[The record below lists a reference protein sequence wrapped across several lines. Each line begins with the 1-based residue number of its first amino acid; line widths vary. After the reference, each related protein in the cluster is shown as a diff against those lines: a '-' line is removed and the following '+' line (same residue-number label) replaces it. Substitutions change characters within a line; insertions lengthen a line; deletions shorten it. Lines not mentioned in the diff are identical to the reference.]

1 MHRTT
6 HGAGAQRRLGHHRRS
21 LALAA
26 ALAASLFA
34 AAPAAAAQPPTRAPE
49 VIEGRYIVVYERSTT
64 AAAEKTERLERAN
77 GFTSRLRYGRALK
90 GFAARL
96 SPKQVSELRADPD
109 VAFVT
114 PDRPVRA
121 LAEVPLAA
129 GDAMPTGVRRID
141 AGTTSTAREAS
152 TANVAVIDSGID
164 LAHPDLDAAQGV
176 NCVDP
181 GAAAQDDNGHGT
193 HVAGTIGARNDG
205 SGVVGIAPGTR
216 TYAVKVLDASG
227 GGTYSQIICGI
238 DWVTKTRTDADP
250 SNDIAVANMSLGGV
264 GARVGTCSTT
274 TDPMHAAICAS
285 IAAGVTYV
293 VAAGNSGWD
302 FDYASAPD
310 TPAAYPEVL
319 TVTAMSDSDG
329 RSGAAGGSPG
339 CTTGEG
345 DDRYAT
351 FSNFAA
357 TSAGA
362 AHTIAGPGVCV
373 RSTWPGGGYETISG
387 TSMAT
392 PHVAALAA
400 LCIGEGGSS
409 GPCAGLTPAQIA
421 GKLRADAQSW
431 TASVPGYG
439 FTGDPAR
446 PFSGAYFGYLAHPP
460 VQDATAPTTGTVS
473 PADGA
478 TAVATG
484 AAVSVTFSEP
494 MDTPSA
500 QTAFKLVR
508 ESDGV
513 AVAGSFSWS
522 GSTMT
527 FRPSTALAEGTS
539 YRATIAA
546 GAKDLAGNALATSRT
561 WTFKTLRTV
570 TAAPELAVIQSGA
583 LRSGGAGSLGA
594 DDNAYFEVN
603 STTSSTRTSAW
614 YGRFTAVP
622 RDVRSLRVSYRGRSS
637 ASTSQTVSVWR
648 WTTSSWV
655 QIDSRNVGTTEVL
668 VDRSLTG
675 TLTDYVSSAG
685 EVRVRVRCTSGSQAF
700 YAGGDLLRLTMTRP

>member
-6 HGAGAQRRLGHHRRS
+6 
-21 LALAA
+21 LAA

-49 VIEGRYIVVYERSTT
+49 VIEGRYIVVYERSTSSP
-64 AAAEKTERLERAN
+64 AEKTERLERAK

-96 SPKQVSELRADPD
+96 SPKQVSELRAVPE

-121 LAEVPLAA
+121 LADVPLAA
-129 GDAMPTGVRRID
+129 GDSTPTGVRRLA
-141 AGTTSTAREAS
+141 AGSASTAREAS

-164 LAHPDLDAAQGV
+164 LGHPDLDAAQGI
-176 NCVDP
+176 NCVST
-181 GAAAQDDNGHGT
+181 GASAQDDNGHGT

-205 SGVVGIAPGTR
+205 AGVVGVAPGTR

-250 SNDIAVANMSLGGV
+250 SNDIAVANMSLGGA
-264 GARVGTCSTT
+264 GAPVGTCSTT
-274 TDPMHAAICAS
+274 TDPMHRAICAS

-302 FDYASAPD
+302 FDYARAPD

-319 TVTAMSDSDG
+319 TVTSMSDSDG
-329 RSGAAGGSPG
+329 RSGAAGGSPA

-362 AHTIAGPGVCV
+362 AHTMAGPGVCI
-373 RSTWPGGGYETISG
+373 RSTWPGGGYDTISG

-400 LCIGEGGSS
+400 LCLGEGGRP
-409 GPCAGLTPAQIA
+409 GPCAGLSPDQIV
-421 GKLRADAQSW
+421 GKLRADAQSVPG
-431 TASVPGYG
+431 SVPGYG

-446 PFSGAYFGYLAHPP
+446 PFAGAH
-460 VQDATAPTTGTVS
+460 APTTGAVS

-484 AAVSVTFSEP
+484 TAVSVTFSEP
-494 MDTPSA
+494 MDKASA
-500 QTAFKLVR
+500 EAAFSLAR
-508 ESDGV
+508 ASDGA
-513 AVAGSFSWS
+513 AVAGSFSWN

-527 FRPSTALAEGTS
+527 FRPSAPLAEGTS
-539 YRATIAA
+539 HRATVAA
-546 GAKDLAGNALATSRT
+546 GARDLAGNALATGRS
-561 WTFKTLRTV
+561 WTFTTVRTV
-570 TAAPELAVIQSGA
+570 AAAPDLAVIQSGT

-594 DDNAYFEVN
+594 DDNVFLDVN
-603 STTSSTRTSAW
+603 STSSGTRTSSW

-622 RDVRSLRVSYRGRSS
+622 RDLRSLRVTYRGRSS
-637 ASTSQTVSVWR
+637 ATTAQTVSVWR

-675 TLTDYVSSAG
+675 ALTDLVSSAG
-685 EVRVRVRCTSGSQAF
+685 EVRVRVRNTSGTQAF
-700 YAGGDLLRLTMTRP
+700 VGGGDQLRLTLTRP